1 MHVYGPTQVHGP
13 QPLNAPHVNRVGSAQ
28 TPPASAMPGDEVQ
41 ISSVGQ
47 LLGRLADIPDVR
59 AGRVAE
65 LRAAI
70 LEGRY
75 ESEDKLSLALDKL
88 LEEIG

>member
-13 QPLNAPHVNRVGSAQ
+13 QPLNAPHSNRVGPTYAPPTSA
-28 TPPASAMPGDEVQ
+28 TSGDEVQ

-47 LLGRLADIPDVR
+47 LLGRLADVPDIR
-59 AGRVAE
+59 SARVAE
-65 LRAAI
+65 LRSAI

-75 ESEDKLSLALDKL
+75 ESQDKLSQALDKL